1 MGETYL
7 KELSSNDLGDHT
19 IQKQIF
25 IKDLK
30 PKENVHSTFLV
41 RSKTLATAKNAKS
54 YLALIL
60 ADRTGH
66 LDTRI
71 WEDADEMAAS
81 FQEGDIVAVAGKTH
95 SFQDRLQLVVQHLTR
110 LDPGEVDLS
119 LFVPACTED
128 RAKMFEQL
136 VTVFEGLENLWV
148 REVALKLL
156 RDPDIAARYPQCPA
170 AKAIHHAFIGG
181 LLSHSLQ
188 LIRVVD
194 ALAPLY
200 PELNRDLL
208 VFGAA
213 FHDFGKI
220 HELSYEGNFGYTDEG
235 RLVGHIAIGVTLLD
249 RKIREIEGFP
259 PALEWQLKHLIL
271 SHHGRLEYGSPKR
284 PATLE
289 AQVLA
294 MLDDM
299 DSKIQA
305 IGALIQNDES
315 PARWTSYHKAYD
327 QYYYKP
333 DRTPSETP

>member
-1 MGETYL
+1 
-7 KELSSNDLGDHT
+7 
-19 IQKQIF
+19 
-25 IKDLK
+25 
-30 PKENVHSTFLV
+30 
-41 RSKTLATAKNAKS
+41 LATAKNAKS
-54 YLALIL
+54 YLALTL
-60 ADRTGH
+60 ADRTGQ
-66 LDTRI
+66 LDTRV
-71 WEDADEMAAS
+71 WEDADELAAT

-95 SFQDRLQLVVQHLTR
+95 SFQDRLQLVVQHLAR
-110 LDPGEVDLS
+110 LDPNEVDLS
-119 LFVPACTED
+119 LFLPACPED
-128 RAKMFEQL
+128 RTEMYQKLLAI
-136 VTVFEGLENLWV
+136 FEGLDDLWV
-148 REVALKLL
+148 RELALKLL

-194 ALAPLY
+194 ALHPLY
-200 PELNRDLL
+200 PELNRDVL

-220 HELSYEGNFGYTDEG
+220 YELSYDGNFGYTDEG

-299 DSKIQA
+299 DSKIQS
-305 IGALIQNDES
+305 IGALIANEEGTS
-315 PARWTSYHKAYD
+315 KWTSYHKAYD

-333 DRTPSETP
+333 DSK